1 MEGIMGRRSV
11 LLVVALVIAA
21 IGTTMVFIYVSNV
34 NDQAIA
40 KQKPVKVLVAKK
52 PIAPGTTYKD
62 ASDQASFEKK
72 TVSRDDL
79 VDGALGSTDPLVG
92 KVTTTAIYAGQQI
105 IPQMFGD
112 TGEVSTLSVPADML
126 AMSVQLD
133 DPAQVAGFVEAG
145 TNVAIFLT
153 SPVAKRGGGDET
165 QLLLP
170 SVKVLAIGNQTAVP
184 QDTTTTG
191 TEEASVP
198 KTILTIAVTQA
209 DYQRVLFGSTHGKL
223 NLGLPGKD
231 FKPNETLPPTNES
244 NLFTEN

>member
-1 MEGIMGRRSV
+1 MEGSMGRRTV
-11 LLVVALVIAA
+11 LLVAALVIAA
-21 IGTTMVFIYVSNV
+21 LGTTMVFIYVSNL

-40 KQKPVKVLVAKK
+40 KQSPVEVLVAKK
-52 PIAPGTTYKD
+52 PIAAGTSYKE
-62 ASDQASFEKK
+62 ASDAASFEKK
-72 TVSRDDL
+72 TVSRDAL
-79 VDGALGSTDPLVG
+79 ADGALGSTDPLVG
-92 KVTTTAIYAGQQI
+92 KVATTEIYTGQQI

-112 TGEVSTLSVPADML
+112 RNEISTLSVPPDML
-126 AMSVQLD
+126 AISVELD

-165 QLLLP
+165 RLLLA

-184 QDTTTTG
+184 QDTTDTG

-198 KTILTIAVTQA
+198 KTILTIAVGQE

-223 NLGLPGKD
+223 NLGLLGKD
-231 FKPNETLPPTNES
+231 AAPTTTVPATNES
-244 NLFTEN
+244 NLFP

>member
-1 MEGIMGRRSV
+1 MEGTMGRRSV
-11 LLVVALVIAA
+11 LLIAALVIAA
-21 IGTTMVFIYVSNV
+21 LGTTMVFIYVSNL
-34 NDQAIA
+34 NDKAIA
-40 KQKPVKVLVAKK
+40 KQSPVEVLVAKK
-52 PIAPGTTYKD
+52 PIAPGTSYKD
-62 ASDQASFEKK
+62 ASDAASFEKK
-72 TVSRDDL
+72 TVSRDAL
-79 VDGALGSTDPLVG
+79 ADGALGSTDPLVG

-105 IPQMFGD
+105 IPEMFGD
-112 TGEVSTLSVPADML
+112 AGQISTLSVPADML
-126 AMSVQLD
+126 AISVELD

-165 QLLLP
+165 HLLLP

-198 KTILTIAVTQA
+198 KTILTIAVKQE

-223 NLGLPGKD
+223 NLGLLGKG
-231 FKPNETLPPTNES
+231 FTPSLTVPPTNES
-244 NLFTEN
+244 NLFNN